1 MLHIEFMGIPG
12 CGKSALLSRL
22 IISLN
27 PTQYKCYIAEDALL
41 LALSKTKEGRFLTPL
56 LKFIPFRL
64 TRKKAHA
71 VFRILGI
78 HGTAQCRFIAQRAN
92 AMQAILESALFAKLS
107 STERALALARFFE
120 TASMYQ
126 LIHEKL
132 NAHFPVM
139 FDEGFLQRTMS
150 LFLAPGIDT
159 THFSNNYLRSYL
171 SNVPQPALVIW
182 VDAVTEVCYKRM
194 KYRRKGLPIRLQGFA
209 KSTIVKF
216 LNTSREHF
224 ETVSEWMI
232 DNNKRVIRVS
242 NEGNFDN
249 ILKSLNN
256 DVIKFFYNYK
266 PCVE

>member
-1 MLHIEFMGIPG
+1 MGIPG

-22 IISLN
+22 IIALN

-41 LALSKTKEGRFLTPL
+41 LAMSTTKEGRLLAPL
-56 LKFIPFRL
+56 LKLTPFRL

-71 VFRILGI
+71 VFRIIGLQ
-78 HGTAQCRFIAQRAN
+78 GTSQCRFIAQRAN
-92 AMQAILESALFAKLS
+92 ALQALLESDLFSKFS
-107 STERALALARFFE
+107 STERALALARFCE

-132 NAHFPVM
+132 NAQFPVI

-150 LFLAPGIDT
+150 LFLTPGIDT
-159 THFSNNYLRSYL
+159 THFSNRHLRSYL

-182 VDAVTEVCYKRM
+182 VDAATEVCYKRM
-194 KYRRKGLPIRLQGFA
+194 RYRRKGLPIRLQGFA
-209 KSTIVKF
+209 KNTIVKF

-224 ETVSEWMI
+224 EIVSEWMI
-232 DNNKRVIRVS
+232 YNNKRVIRVS

-256 DVIKFFYNYK
+256 DVINFFNKKYA
-266 PCVE
+266 E